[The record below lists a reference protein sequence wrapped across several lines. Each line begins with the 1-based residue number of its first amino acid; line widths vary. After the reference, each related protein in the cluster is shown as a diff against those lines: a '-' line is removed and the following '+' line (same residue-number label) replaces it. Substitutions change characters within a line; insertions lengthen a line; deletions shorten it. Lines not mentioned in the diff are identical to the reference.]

1 MVSELSLELPI
12 KQLRVHAIWIGKC
25 VAPYA
30 VRSRAGCAET
40 GAEQFYFSPL
50 YAWLGEL
57 SERPAF
63 VMIGKWCLDCPP
75 PEDAVKSQAA
85 CAETVVEQIYFSPE

>member
-1 MVSELSLELPI
+1 MVRASQSMVSESSLEFPI

-25 VAPYA
+25 DCPTPKHA

-50 YAWLGEL
+50 YAWLGGL
-57 SERPAF
+57 SEQPAF
-63 VMIGKWCLDCPP
+63 VMIGKWCLDCP
-75 PEDAVKSQAA
+75 
-85 CAETVVEQIYFSPE
+85 TT

>member
-1 MVSELSLELPI
+1 MVRASQSMVSESPLEFPI

-30 VRSRAGCAET
+30 VRSRAGCVET

-50 YAWLGEL
+50 YACLGEL
-57 SERPAF
+57 SEQPAF
-63 VMIGKWCLDCPP
+63 VMIGKWCLDCP
-75 PEDAVKSQAA
+75 
-85 CAETVVEQIYFSPE
+85 TT

>member
-1 MVSELSLELPI
+1 MVSESSLEFPI

-25 VAPYA
+25 DCPTPKHA

-50 YAWLGEL
+50 YAWLGGL
-57 SERPAF
+57 SEQPAF
-63 VMIGKWCLDCPP
+63 VLIGK
-75 PEDAVKSQAA
+75 
-85 CAETVVEQIYFSPE
+85 

>member
-1 MVSELSLELPI
+1 MVRASQSMVSESPLEFPI

-40 GAEQFYFSPL
+40 GAESLFF
-50 YAWLGEL
+50 AWLGKL
-57 SERPAF
+57 SEQPAF
-63 VMIGKWCLDCPP
+63 VMIGKWCLDCP
-75 PEDAVKSQAA
+75 
-85 CAETVVEQIYFSPE
+85 TT